1 MNPIY
6 HGDKDT
12 KSFYEEIEKLT
23 DRELQERQAFYL
35 RTIARSNH
43 SIKLNLQFWY
53 YFAIAIGAIAFIVMA
68 NK

>member
-43 SIKLNLQFWY
+43 SIKLNLQFWF
-53 YFAIAIGAIAFIVMA
+53 YFALVVGAIALAISL
-68 NK
+68 N